1 VCLSHHSTAAAACGG
16 FAAECRSGWKYRLTA
31 ARRAP
36 SSNDAAARRS
46 AANADSAML
55 TAKLKKLNT
64 DLFHFITRATL
75 WPCVCL
81 SQIGVL
87 SKRMNESGWFLAW
100 KLASTHPILFYKE
113 IQK

>member
-1 VCLSHHSTAAAACGG
+1 
-16 FAAECRSGWKYRLTA
+16 
-31 ARRAP
+31 
-36 SSNDAAARRS
+36 
-46 AANADSAML
+46 ML
-55 TAKLKKLNT
+55 TAELKTLNT

-87 SKRMNESGWFLAW
+87 SKRMNESGWFLAR
-100 KLASTHPILFYKE
+100 KLASTYLLLFYKE